1 MPTPYRRILV
11 SVDGSSRDHYVV
23 QQALHV
29 AGHQPERLAFIRV
42 VEPIPEQIGWLAE
55 GYPPPVDLQQLRMEQ
70 ARTEMQ
76 GLYNQFHLDNQQS
89 PCLIAEGQTY
99 IEIIR
104 QVLRGGHDLVIRAG
118 DASHPFA
125 KTIFGSTCRQL
136 MRKCPV
142 PVLAVKPLGDNRYHT
157 VVAALGPPHTREET
171 LNPDILQ
178 KAAELAR
185 LDGAQLHVVHVWQPE
200 IFPQIPAWSA
210 ELRQQ
215 MEQWMQQQEQA
226 RKDWFA
232 QTLQQAGVEKDARA
246 HFLHGEPSL
255 TLSEFVQQQQA
266 DLVVM
271 GTVARTGI
279 QGFLIGNTAEK
290 LLQEIHCAILAL
302 KPEGFET
309 PVRLDENTPRLAC

>member
-29 AGHQPERLAFIRV
+29 AGHQPERLTFIRV

-55 GYPPPVDLQQLRMEQ
+55 GYPPPVDLQQMHMEQ
-70 ARTEMQ
+70 AQTEMQ
-76 GLYNQFHLDNQQS
+76 GLFNQFQLDNAQS
-89 PCLIAEGQTY
+89 GCIVAQGQTY

-142 PVLAVKPLGDNRYHT
+142 PVLAVKPLGDQRYRR
-157 VVAALGPPHTREET
+157 VLAALGPPHSREET
-171 LNPDILQ
+171 LNPDILR
-178 KAAELAR
+178 KAHELAR
-185 LDGAQLHVVHVWQPE
+185 LDGADLHIAHVWQPE
-200 IFPQIPAWSA
+200 AFPQLPTWSE
-210 ELRQQ
+210 ELRRQ
-215 MEQWMQQQEQA
+215 MADWTAQQEQA
-226 RKDWFA
+226 RRAWLEQVVA
-232 QTLQQAGVEKDARA
+232 QAGLAAEAKT

-255 TLSEFVQQQQA
+255 TLSELVESAQM

-279 QGFLIGNTAEK
+279 EGFLIGNTAEK
-290 LLQEIHCAILAL
+290 LLQEIHSAILAL
-302 KPEGFET
+302 KPEGFQT
-309 PVRLDENTPRLAC
+309 PVKLDDSSPHLAC